1 MEKGFCLCPKA
12 SHSPNSKTLKEKAT
26 GHCELNP
33 LAEAHNI
40 TSSGNVIRFIWHW
53 CVFYL
58 LTNTTFSLG
67 Q

>member
-12 SHSPNSKTLKEKAT
+12 SHSPNSKTLKDKAT

-40 TSSGNVIRFIWHW
+40 TSSGNVIRFIWH
-53 CVFYL
+53 
-58 LTNTTFSLG
+58 
-67 Q
+67 